1 MFYTIS
7 LYASLTIFTVGL
19 VYKVSNWFRYKVDH
33 KALDIST
40 AQRLSAAARAIGAAL
55 FTKKIV
61 VLLKT
66 LFLDGLCQRWLLKIS
81 RFRWV
86 AHMCIYGGFML
97 LLIMHALDR
106 WVAPLLF
113 SDYYPTLNPFLFLR
127 NVFALF
133 VLLGIA
139 IAVYRRAGAKTPRP
153 KTTAWDYAAIVLLA
167 VIMISGVLLEA
178 VKISSQSVFEMM
190 AADYAGISAKD
201 EQELEALSTYWVQYF
216 GVVTPDLRAPLDKE
230 LLRQGEELHQINCM
244 QCHDRPQWAF
254 ISYGIARM
262 ARSVAAPLDRA
273 DAPTWLW
280 YLHILACFVGLA
292 YLPFSKFF
300 HIIASPVFLV
310 ARTLANAS
318 ASNPANR
325 ATLRA
330 IGLDACT
337 HCGDCTSRCSVAVTV
352 NNIPNPGILPS
363 EKLATFRR
371 LMAGRRL
378 SKIRLIHIQEASH
391 ICTDC
396 HRCSDVCPMGID
408 LESLWADLKCYAAD
422 LGYPK
427 PEAWARNSLAT
438 TDFSDRPDV
447 PLSISPE
454 GVAFM
459 DAVTW
464 TAQAKTFT
472 ACYDCRNCTNV
483 CPVVGMYASPRK
495 VLGLLPH
502 EIMHCLALKQQAP
515 VLKAGMLW
523 ACTTCYLCQE
533 QCPQGVCI
541 TDLLFQ
547 LKSLTLQQMK
557 QEACHA

>member
-7 LYASLTIFTVGL
+7 LYAALTIFTVGL

-33 KALDIST
+33 NALGIST
-40 AQRLSAAARAIGAAL
+40 AQRLSAAARGIGATL
-55 FTKKIV
+55 FSKKIV

-81 RFRWV
+81 RFRWL
-86 AHMCIYGGFML
+86 AHICIYGGFML
-97 LLIMHALDR
+97 LLAMHALDR
-106 WVAPLLF
+106 WIAPLLF
-113 SDYYPTLNPFLFLR
+113 SNYYPTLNPFLFLR
-127 NVFALF
+127 NLFALS
-133 VLLGIA
+133 VLLGIGM
-139 IAVYRRAGAKTPRP
+139 VFYRRSGARTPRP
-153 KTTAWDYAAIVLLA
+153 KTTAWDYSAIALLA

-190 AADYAGISAKD
+190 AADYAGISGDD
-201 EQELEALSTYWVQYF
+201 EQELEALSAYWVQHF
-216 GVVTPDLRAPLDKE
+216 GVVVPARSMPFDEE

-262 ARSVAAPLDRA
+262 ARSVATPLDRA
-273 DAPTWLW
+273 DAPSWLW
-280 YLHILACFVGLA
+280 YLHFLACFVGLA
-292 YLPFSKFF
+292 CLPFSKFF

-310 ARTLANAS
+310 ARTMTNAS
-318 ASNPANR
+318 PSDPANR
-325 ATLRA
+325 ATVQA
-330 IGLDACT
+330 IALDACT
-337 HCGDCTSRCSVAVTV
+337 HCGDCTSRCSVAVAV
-352 NNIPNPGILPS
+352 NDIPNPGILPS
-363 EKLATFRR
+363 EKLVAFRG
-371 LMAGRRL
+371 LIAGRRL
-378 SKIRLIHIQEASH
+378 SKKRLIHIQEASH

-408 LESLWADLKCYAAD
+408 LENLWASLKHYAAD

-438 TDFSDRPDV
+438 NDFSDQPDL
-447 PLSISPE
+447 PLSISIE
-454 GVAFM
+454 GGAFM

-464 TAQAKTFT
+464 TTQAKTFA
-472 ACYDCRNCTNV
+472 ACYDCRNCTNA

-515 VLKAGMLW
+515 VLKAAMLW

-541 TDLLFQ
+541 TDLLYQ
-547 LKSLTLQQMK
+547 LKNLALQQMK
-557 QEACHA
+557 KEACHV